1 MVVIKIGGSLQF
13 SSYMKKWIRSI
24 ELNFNNSFFLI
35 FGGGEYADKVREDQ
49 KIRGLNDY
57 EAHIL
62 AIKAMHKLTLD
73 HLDYLNK
80 FSEIHSLKNIE
91 RNYKKRKLFVW
102 MPKINDIDNLDVSK
116 NWDSTSDSISLAIAK
131 KFNCPLIIVKSTNL
145 SSKKFLN
152 NFFLKSDLLDRD
164 FVKLFQNTNQKISIV
179 SKYNFH
185 KLNKICKDF
194 N

>member
-49 KIRGLNDY
+49 KMKGLNDY

-185 KLNKICKDF
+185 KLKEICKDF

>member
-185 KLNKICKDF
+185 KLKEICKDF

>member
-49 KIRGLNDY
+49 KIKGLNDY

-80 FSEIHSLKNIE
+80 FSEIHSLKNVE

-131 KFNCPLIIVKSTNL
+131 KFNCPLIIVKSANL
-145 SSKKFLN
+145 NSKKFLN

-185 KLNKICKDF
+185 KLKEICKDF

>member
-73 HLDYLNK
+73 HLNYLNK

-131 KFNCPLIIVKSTNL
+131 KFNCPLIIVKSANL

-185 KLNKICKDF
+185 KLKEICKDF